1 MKHKVKREAF
11 TLIELLIVI
20 VVIGVL
26 AAMMIMSSSEII
38 STAKASNIIANLRNL
53 KTAALSWYM
62 DSFDHVQN
70 INVGRIQFNKYRSND
85 PNNYW
90 SYIKRYISNSSHQE
104 LDMYYSLVTSSQ
116 LQSNGSG
123 ENVDNGAWFV
133 VYANEKLEDRVKHKL
148 KGRAKSAQLLRAALP
163 GTYPYGTMS
172 NGRDN
177 KDFKSD
183 KGQWVF
189 MQVK

>member
-116 LQSNGSG
+116 LSNGSG
-123 ENVDNGAWFV
+123 ENVDNSAWFV

-163 GTYPYGTMS
+163 GTYPYGKRE
-172 NGRDN
+172 NGQDN
-177 KDFKSD
+177 DFTSD
-183 KGQWVF
+183 KGQ
-189 MQVK
+189 

>member
-26 AAMMIMSSSEII
+26 AAMMLISSSEII

-104 LDMYYSLVTSSQ
+104 LDMYYSLVTSS
-116 LQSNGSG
+116 
-123 ENVDNGAWFV
+123 
-133 VYANEKLEDRVKHKL
+133 
-148 KGRAKSAQLLRAALP
+148 
-163 GTYPYGTMS
+163 
-172 NGRDN
+172 
-177 KDFKSD
+177 
-183 KGQWVF
+183 
-189 MQVK
+189 